1 MSEASIEKI
10 NIQINADSK
19 KASKGLDDLIT
30 SLKKLQNYAN
40 SLEGVSAKLQSL
52 ANSVKSLSGIKLT
65 NINSVSKSVS
75 KLSEMVKEFNAIGD
89 INASKVQSI
98 SKVFE
103 AFTDAPSNRITS
115 YLKSIRQLPKM
126 VSEIN
131 NMPEIDKS
139 KIQSITEAFN
149 SFSSVGENKSGGMIR
164 KLKQL
169 PDIAQKINSMD
180 MDNFTQSMKAVSNA
194 LEPLSLQADRIKGMF
209 NGMPSSMARAISG
222 NNSLKSSNN
231 NLQKSFSSL
240 TGKITIFIGKLTAI
254 YYGANRLINVF
265 KECFDESSSYIENL
279 NLFNVTMGSA
289 AKSSLEFAESV
300 SHALG
305 IDPSEFIKYQGIFNR
320 MTSGFGTSSDKA
332 LLMSKNLTQLG
343 YDIASFFNV
352 DIETSMEKLESALAG
367 QIKGVKEYGYNLSV
381 AAIQETAYSLGLK
394 ENVSDMTEAQKS
406 QLRYITL
413 IQKSNEV
420 MGDMGRTINTP
431 ANALRILEEQW
442 TQLKRAIGNVISMVV
457 VKLLPYIQAFVKLCA
472 EGANYLAELWG
483 FELPEIDYSSLTS
496 GANALDDTSDGLDQ
510 ISESAEETAKKISS
524 LAGFDELNILS
535 FGNDS
540 SKDDKSD
547 EKPSYDLGID
557 LPEYDFLEGLDSQS
571 DEIYQKMKDG
581 LLKVIDKFKEFWG
594 WIKKNKEFLEKLGG
608 VLAVLWATSKIKKFL
623 GFVAGLFSPFK
634 KLFDLIKGTS
644 AFTKLSGWFKN
655 ATGEGTA
662 LSNVLKGI
670 KSFLGVG
677 IGSALSFFSAKDLFY
692 GLTAG
697 TLDWKNALFDALG
710 IAGGLGL
717 AFAAGGPV
725 GLVVGV
731 VAGIAGA
738 IYGWCAAERD
748 LEIEMAKNKYLYN
761 GKGKTSL
768 DDMYESFKNCVDEI
782 TGSNQKF
789 IDLGDDIEE
798 AGKKVSDASGKVEGL
813 MTKFSTANTKITQT
827 DVKELKEAIG
837 DLATFSKEKL
847 EVVMQG
853 AIDSVSEAFKTLK
866 TDATGTK
873 DEIISA
879 FYLVGSQGNEMIAEA
894 QKKANSLVDK
904 LGTMKKDSKEY
915 KKTYEALSKEVEKI
929 SGLSLNTDTSVE
941 DFDEMISRLFES
953 DEIEDLNFESEDDVK
968 EFMSKIES
976 YYNESVD
983 GIEKA
988 YKAQVTAINQL
999 RSTNNALNKEG
1010 KGVSDEIFSDALI
1023 NLREATEQ
1031 KKELLEK
1038 RVQDAGKTLE
1048 QKLNVA
1054 GTKVYLELDGVKD
1067 FRGIFDHME
1076 KEGVDWE
1083 FQMKAIRERAFES
1096 DAWEDTVG
1104 PAISAIKDSFSNMN
1118 VEISDEFAQNP
1129 QRLYDALNTFNNLCK
1144 FQTIGSSLQNE
1155 FISAYYKEFEKNGG
1169 VVKKIPSEIADKL
1182 KEGWNKLPEGFK
1194 EFLID
1199 IGFDVNTGEFDSAID
1214 RAKKKLAELSLSA
1227 VSSGFDLISSAV
1239 MKNQTVKAKK
1249 YATGGYPTTGQMFI
1263 AREAGPEMVGKIGS
1277 RTAVANNDQI
1287 TSAIAQ
1293 AVEAAILRAGGMF
1306 TQRQTAAASGDTYVF
1321 IDSEEIA
1328 SRMER
1333 RSSSR
1338 NIRTNGRG

>member
-10 NIQINADSK
+10 NIQINTDSK
-19 KASKGLDDLIT
+19 KASKGLDNLIA

-40 SLEGVSAKLQSL
+40 SLGEVSAKLQSL

-89 INASKVQSI
+89 INASKAQSI

-103 AFTDAPSNRITS
+103 AFTDVPSNRITS

-139 KIQSITEAFN
+139 KIQSITEAFD
-149 SFSSVGENKSGGMIR
+149 SFSSVGENKAGGMIR
-164 KLKQL
+164 TLKQL

-194 LEPLSLQADRIKGMF
+194 LEPLALQADRIKGMF

-442 TQLKRAIGNVISMVV
+442 TQLKRAIGNVFSMVV

-581 LLKVIDKFKEFWG
+581 LLKVIDKFKDLWG
-594 WIKKNKEFLEKLGG
+594 WIKKNKEFLEKLGA
-608 VLAVLWATSKIKKFL
+608 VLATLWGISKIKKFL
-623 GFVAGLFSPFK
+623 GWVSDLYSPFK

-644 AFTKLSGWFKN
+644 AFTKLSGWFKSV
-655 ATGEGTA
+655 TGEGT
-662 LSNVLKGI
+662 LLNTVLGKI

-677 IGSALSFFSAKDLFY
+677 FGSALSFFSAKDLFY
-692 GLTAG
+692 DLTAG
-697 TLDWKNALFDALG
+697 TLDWKNALFDTLG
-710 IAGGLGL
+710 IAGGIGL
-717 AFAAGGPV
+717 AFAAGGPIGGAIAV
-725 GLVVGV
+725 I
-731 VAGIAGA
+731 AAIAGA
-738 IYGWCAAERD
+738 IYGWQEAEAELWAEQCRNEF
-748 LEIEMAKNKYLYN
+748 LWGGE
-761 GKGKTSL
+761 GKVRL
-768 DDMYESFKNCVDEI
+768 DDLTDAFSNYADEI
-782 TGSNQKF
+782 VNRKQAF
-789 IDLGDDIEE
+789 IDMGDDIDA
-798 AGKKVSDASGKVEGL
+798 AGEKVKESQKKVEDL
-813 MTKFSTANTKITQT
+813 MTKFSLANVQITQK
-827 DVKELKEAIG
+827 DVEDIKGAIK
-837 DLATFSKEKL
+837 DLAESSKEQL
-847 EVVMQG
+847 ETVMSG
-853 AIDSVSEAFKTLK
+853 AIDTVKENFATLGESAKGTQSEILA
-866 TDATGTK
+866 
-873 DEIISA
+873 A
-879 FYLVGSQGNEMIAEA
+879 FYLVGSQGNTMIADA
-894 QKKANSLVDK
+894 QANADK
-904 LGTMKKDSKEY
+904 LVGELAKMKKGTDEY
-915 KKTYEALSKEVEKI
+915 NETYDKFREEIEKI
-929 SGLSLNTDTSVE
+929 SKLSFSSNTAVE
-941 DFDEMISRLFES
+941 DFNVLM
-953 DEIEDLNFESEDDVK
+953 EDLRTGGIRVENQEELEESL
-968 EFMSKIES
+968 SKMTAK
-976 YYNESVD
+976 YKESVSAID
-983 GIEKA
+983 SA
-988 YKAQVTAINQL
+988 YEAQVK
-999 RSTNNALNKEG
+999 ALNQFRKQNQVLNEMG
-1010 KGVSDEIFSDALI
+1010 KGVDDSYFVEALENAKNAAIKEKEDLKKSVEEIGSTLGEKIDTAGMEAWFKTIGDKGADLLTYYKGNIQETFNDMTDSDVWKNVTE
-1023 NLREATEQ
+1023 RATGTVESTFD
-1031 KKELLEK
+1031 EM
-1038 RVQDAGKTLE
+1038 GIS
-1048 QKLNVA
+1048 LNYKF
-1054 GTKVYLELDGVKD
+1054 GQMPKD
-1067 FRGIFDHME
+1067 FKNRLCEAQNLLDLKTSGSEFSKNLAEGLSEQWE
-1076 KEGVDWE
+1076 KEGGKIEKIPKD
-1083 FQMKAIRERAFES
+1083 
-1096 DAWEDTVG
+1096 
-1104 PAISAIKDSFSNMN
+1104 ISSKLKKEWDNLP
-1118 VEISDEFAQNP
+1118 EYDKQLWISIGWD
-1129 QRLYDALNTFNNLCK
+1129 YDLGELNTLLNDASLSVNERIRK
-1144 FQTIGSSLQNE
+1144 NSSLYQE
-1155 FISAYYKEFEKNGG
+1155 TSKHFGS
-1169 VVKKIPSEIADKL
+1169 
-1182 KEGWNKLPEGFK
+1182 
-1194 EFLID
+1194 
-1199 IGFDVNTGEFDSAID
+1199 IGT
-1214 RAKKKLAELSLSA
+1214 
-1227 VSSGFDLISSAV
+1227 
-1239 MKNQTVKAKK
+1239 

-1263 AREAGPEMVGKIGS
+1263 ARENGIPEMVGRIGN

-1306 TQRQTAAASGDTYVF
+1306 TQRQAAAASGDTYVF

-1333 RSSSR
+1333 RSTSR